1 MCYKRRCIANVWC
14 LGNLH
19 RGRRWRCKKM
29 VHLMLMMM
37 MTDDTVLI
45 PVMMDA
51 GEESAVRSGVTSLA
65 YKSHEKNKNSV
76 GKYSPTGGGGI

>member
-1 MCYKRRCIANVWC
+1 
-14 LGNLH
+14 
-19 RGRRWRCKKM
+19 
-29 VHLMLMMM
+29 MMM
-37 MTDDTVLI
+37 MMDDTVLI

-76 GKYSPTGGGGI
+76 GKYCPTAHWRRRQSRHLTLGPHSYIEV

>member
-1 MCYKRRCIANVWC
+1 
-14 LGNLH
+14 
-19 RGRRWRCKKM
+19 
-29 VHLMLMMM
+29 MM

-76 GKYSPTGGGGI
+76 GKDRAAPEWRRTLCETGLDKLETFNSSLGLSCS

>member
-1 MCYKRRCIANVWC
+1 M
-14 LGNLH
+14 
-19 RGRRWRCKKM
+19 KM
-29 VHLMLMMM
+29 VDLRLMMM

-51 GEESAVRSGVTSLA
+51 GQSLVLRNAGTSLVF
-65 YKSHEKNKNSV
+65 KSHEKNKNSV

>member
-1 MCYKRRCIANVWC
+1 
-14 LGNLH
+14 
-19 RGRRWRCKKM
+19 M

-37 MTDDTVLI
+37 MTYDTVLI